1 MGKLGDFL
9 SRFRIR
15 YLRKSGQKIRVAFLV
30 HNVSTLDCFIP
41 LMKEMGGDK
50 RFEVLTASLNKKFPG
65 DTVYAGEE
73 IVHKELKR
81 LAIEH
86 IRLGMQDSMKGREI
100 LKAMKPDIIFRQ
112 SPWDDDIQE
121 GFRTRNLLFCY
132 LCYTPYYGIHIVDN
146 GEKDRLHIDQPFHR
160 HCWRIFVDS
169 ATASEYYEKSKLHG
183 KNVVVTGLP
192 KYEYL
197 WRYMKDNRREKKQ
210 AVDFEKYI
218 IWAPHHSVDKDW
230 FNFATFHKIYRFM
243 LDYVEGRPYYH
254 FVFRPHPAFYNNYVS
269 SGVLAKKEMDLFYDK
284 WNSLNNTSIS
294 DNKDYADVFL
304 KSDAMI
310 TDGIS
315 FLASYQITGKPLIW
329 TKNEGCQEFT
339 ELGKKMAESLYIIK
353 DSEITKIGKLLDK
366 LFTDSS
372 NDYLK
377 RKRSVFINE
386 YLLNKNMG
394 SASEIVKE
402 ILKGIGK

>member
-1 MGKLGDFL
+1 MSRLIDFL
-9 SRFRIR
+9 SRFRIK
-15 YLRKSGQKIRVAFLV
+15 YLRKAEQKIRVIFLV

-41 LMKEMGGDK
+41 LMNEMDGDN
-50 RFEVLTASLNKKFPG
+50 RFEILTASLNKKFPG
-65 DTVYAGEE
+65 DTAYAGEE
-73 IVHKELKR
+73 SVHQELDR
-81 LAIEH
+81 LGIEH
-86 IRLGMQDSMKGREI
+86 IRLGMQDSMKGRNI

-146 GEKDRLHIDQPFHR
+146 GDKDRLHLDQPFHR
-160 HCWRIFVDS
+160 FCWRIFVDS
-169 ATASEYYEKSKLHG
+169 VTASEYYKKSKLHG

-192 KYEYL
+192 KYEYV
-197 WRYMKDNRREKKQ
+197 WRYMKDNRRENGQ
-210 AVDFEKYI
+210 TNHEKYI

-243 LDYVEGRPYYH
+243 LNYVENHINYH
-254 FVFRPHPAFYNNYVS
+254 FIFRPHPAFYNNYVS
-269 SGVLAKKEMDLFYDK
+269 SGVITKKEMDLFFDK
-284 WNSLNNTSIS
+284 WDSLKNTSIS
-294 DNKDYADVFL
+294 ENEDYAEVFF

-329 TKNEGCQEFT
+329 TRNEGCQEFT
-339 ELGKKMAESLYIIK
+339 ALGKKMAESVYVVN
-353 DSEITKIGKLLDK
+353 DSEIMKICDLLDS
-366 LFTDSS
+366 LLSDDS

-377 RKRSVFINE
+377 NKRNIFVSKYLINKSV
-386 YLLNKNMG
+386 
-394 SASEIVKE
+394 SAAERISEE
-402 ILKGIGK
+402 ILKSIGK